1 MFLENKRGQLW
12 FHVSYEMSS
21 LPKRLWDLLIVLIA
35 IVVGFH
41 ALADLDS
48 PSRPPSL
55 FFILPGKQCDRSSPP
70 ALSSMCHFFVSL
82 HGFAKKFFNQSST
95 RQKIGFVTAGPG
107 VVWCS
112 LCSVTA
118 PQKAQKGIF
127 CGENSGFHGAG
138 TCCTSLTI
146 LCSHVSAGFQRDGR
160 QKLGQEGRVGCRGSC
175 PSAQCPPLQQAVE
188 NSTEEWQ
195 QKGGP
200 SRLCQLRISSAIK

>member
-1 MFLENKRGQLW
+1 MGSVLISCQLRDELT
-12 FHVSYEMSS
+12 SQMS
-21 LPKRLWDLLIVLIA
+21 LPFLLIILIA
-35 IVVGFH
+35 VVVGFM
-41 ALADLDS
+41 LSLTS
-48 PSRPPSL
+48 TPPPDPLL
-55 FFILPGKQCDRSSPP
+55 FFSYYWGNSVIEAHPRPFLPCVT
-70 ALSSMCHFFVSL
+70 FFVSL

-95 RQKIGFVTAGPG
+95 RQKIGFVTARPG

-112 LCSVTA
+112 LCAVTA
-118 PQKAQKGIF
+118 PQKGQKGIF

-175 PSAQCPPLQQAVE
+175 PSAQCPPLQQAAE